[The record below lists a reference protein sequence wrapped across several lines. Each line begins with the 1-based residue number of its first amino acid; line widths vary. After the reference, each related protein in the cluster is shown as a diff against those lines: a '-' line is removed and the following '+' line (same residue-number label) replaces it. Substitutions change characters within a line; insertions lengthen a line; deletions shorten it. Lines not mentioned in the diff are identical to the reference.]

1 MGEPVKECP
10 PCSEPVRKKR
20 TPYHLEVSL
29 VAPDQAQVF
38 LWKGDKFIEMV
49 AEIDPADL
57 DDETDVDSLGRIKP
71 DVIWDTLEMV
81 KDMLSE
87 TREIE
92 VRLPKKTDI
101 FAARY

>member
-1 MGEPVKECP
+1 MGFSQMCAPCPEPVKK
-10 PCSEPVRKKR
+10 RR

-29 VAPDQAQVF
+29 VSPDQAQIW
-38 LWKGDKFIEMV
+38 LWKGDKVEELV

-57 DDETDVDSLGRIKP
+57 DDENDLDSLGRLNP
-71 DVIWDTLEMV
+71 DVIWGTLEECRE
-81 KDMLSE
+81 MLSD